1 MHQGYK
7 NYSETPPDLVADII
21 LDPVFPERYHI
32 SFVECFK
39 CPGSFIS
46 WDLRETMDVVER
58 IKVAR
63 DVFGAVQKNFY
74 GNTGIPLH
82 LRIRWFKA
90 IFVKVLL

>member
-1 MHQGYK
+1 MDSDFGE
-7 NYSETPPDLVADII
+7 SS
-21 LDPVFPERYHI
+21 HI

-46 WDLRETMDVVER
+46 WDLRETMDVAER

-90 IFVKVLL
+90 IVSNVLLWGYESWTLILS